1 LAVGRGVLV
10 FRQER
15 GWGEAMGI
23 DAATT
28 VANGAEGENISWPSC
43 AAEALKL
50 SPDGKGSI
58 A

>member
-1 LAVGRGVLV
+1 VGRGVLV